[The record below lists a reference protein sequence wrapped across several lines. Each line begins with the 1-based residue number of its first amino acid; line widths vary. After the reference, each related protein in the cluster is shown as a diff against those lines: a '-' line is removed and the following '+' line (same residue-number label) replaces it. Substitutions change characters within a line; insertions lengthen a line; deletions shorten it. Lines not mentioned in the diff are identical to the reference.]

1 MRFLALVALT
11 MISGTTLFSQQLV
24 INELSQGPSGS
35 FEYVEFVVSGTAT
48 CQNPPPCLDMR
59 GIVFDDNNGY
69 FAAGSGTGIAQG
81 SMRFSSD
88 AFWQCIPLGTIIVIY
103 SESDRNSSIPPDDL
117 SMSDNNGRLIIPANS
132 SLLEKN
138 TAFPTSANSNY
149 PSTGWSSGGQWNT
162 IGMANGG
169 DSFQIRQTI
178 SSPTPSH
185 AISWGGNNQNTIIYF
200 AGAAGGLVYSMM
212 NATDNNPSLQANWS
226 SQNAS
231 SGETPGVANS
241 TQNAAWITAMSNN
254 TSTTIDLAMSST
266 NTGCGTNCIGTA
278 SVTPTGGATP
288 YSYLWSTG
296 ATTQSLS
303 NLCAQTYTVE
313 VTDANGCTATE
324 QVTVSVVNSTLSV
337 STSATNE
344 VCLGSCSGT
353 ASSVITGGVA
363 PFSYLWSNGAISS
376 SISNLCA
383 QTYSVQVT
391 DANGCNASSQTTV
404 GTNPNTMVATTNATN
419 ESCANACDG
428 ATLVTVSGGTA
439 PYSYIWSNG
448 TTSASNQNLCS
459 GNYSVIATDAN
470 GCEVTA
476 SQAVQPGA
484 SGQSP
489 VVASAGP
496 FESTDAPTQLTASIT
511 GGTWTANC
519 TSCITSS
526 GIFNPQGAGVGVHQI
541 CYTVGSGAC
550 AETTCIMITV
560 TQGCETQF
568 TSENLFA
575 CPGKSV
581 VYQGQE
587 ISIVG
592 HYDYNYQSVGGC
604 DSIHTVNFD
613 VYTTNPSHDFVTA
626 CEGDSVEVNGTWYY
640 ETIVANYETTDNNGC
655 ILQNTTTI
663 TINDCT
669 IDPFS
674 VFIPNTF
681 TPNGDYVNDVFFIT
695 INEGML
701 DNGFI
706 VNRWGQI
713 VRELTATDLTWNG
726 RTQAGMEAPEGVYTY
741 SVVIQK
747 KGGVKE
753 QFQGFITLI
762 R

>member
-1 MRFLALVALT
+1 
-11 MISGTTLFSQQLV
+11 MISGTTLLSQQLV

-35 FEYVEFVVSGTAT
+35 FEYVEFVVSGTPN

-69 FAAGSGTGIAQG
+69 FASGSGTGIAQG

-88 AFWQCIPLGTIIVIY
+88 VFWQCIPLGTIIVIY
-103 SESDRNSSIPPDDL
+103 SETNRNSSIPPDDL
-117 SMSDNNGRLIIPANS
+117 SMSDNNGVLIIPASS

-169 DSFQIRQTI
+169 DSFQIRQNILST
-178 SSPTPSH
+178 TPSH
-185 AISWGGNNQNTIIYF
+185 SVSWGDNNQNTIIYF
-200 AGAAGGLVYSMM
+200 AGSAAGKVYSLM
-212 NATDNNPSLQANWS
+212 NTTDNNPALQTNWS
-226 SQNAS
+226 SQNAPV
-231 SGETPGVANS
+231 GETPGAANS

-266 NTGCGTNCIGTA
+266 NTGCGTNCTGTA
-278 SVTPTGGATP
+278 SVSPSGGATP
-288 YSYLWSTG
+288 YTFLWSNGSTNQG
-296 ATTQSLS
+296 LS

-313 VTDANGCTATE
+313 VTDANGCTASS
-324 QVTVSVVNSTLSV
+324 QVTVGINANS
-337 STSATNE
+337 
-344 VCLGSCSGT
+344 
-353 ASSVITGGVA
+353 
-363 PFSYLWSNGAISS
+363 
-376 SISNLCA
+376 
-383 QTYSVQVT
+383 
-391 DANGCNASSQTTV
+391 
-404 GTNPNTMVATTNATN
+404 MVATTSATN

-428 ATLVTVSGGTA
+428 SALVSVTGGTS
-439 PYSYIWSNG
+439 PYSYLWSNG

-459 GNYSVIATDAN
+459 GNYSVTATDVN
-470 GCEVTA
+470 GCEVTI
-476 SQAVQPGA
+476 SQTVQPGS

-489 VVASAGP
+489 DVSSAGP
-496 FESTDAPTQLTASIT
+496 FETMDAPIQLTASIS

-519 TSCITSS
+519 TNCITTS
-526 GIFNPQGAGVGVHQI
+526 GIFNPQGAGIGVHQI
-541 CYTVGSGAC
+541 CYTVGAGLC

-560 TQGCETQF
+560 TQGCETQH

-575 CPGKSV
+575 CPGESI

-587 ISIVG
+587 ISIIG
-592 HYDYNYQSVGGC
+592 HYDYDYQTVNGC

-613 VYTTNPSHDFVTA
+613 IFNTNPQHDFVTT
-626 CEGDSVEVNGTWYY
+626 CIGDSVEVNGTWYY
-640 ETIVANYETTDNNGC
+640 ESIIANYETIDNNGC

-669 IDPFS
+669 IDPFG

-681 TPNGDYVNDVFFIT
+681 TPNGDFVNDVFFIT

-701 DNGFI
+701 ESGFI
-706 VNRWGQI
+706 VNRWGQT
-713 VRELTATDLTWNG
+713 VREFSETDLTWDG
-726 RTQAGMEAPEGVYTY
+726 RSQSGQEAPDGVYTY
-741 SVVIQK
+741 SIIVQK

-753 QFQGFITLI
+753 QFHGFVTLI